1 MAYSIS
7 ISLVH
12 IIVFLWIQIKSASPS
27 ELSCNEFER
36 SALLKLK
43 QSFNDPLNALSSWK
57 GFDCC
62 SWKGVECGNYTDRV
76 IGLNLS
82 RKSLEGE
89 INPSLLELKH
99 IISLDL
105 SLNDFNGTDIPDFIG
120 SLANLRYLNLS
131 NSNFVGSVPHHLG
144 NLSRLQYLDLGSDE
158 SISISGLSDDDL
170 SWVSRLSSLRYLDM
184 RMINLRKATNWL
196 HEVNKLPSLSV
207 LRLSSC
213 NIDTIPQSILHLN
226 LTYLTVFDLSS
237 NNIRSTLPEWLFNMT
252 NLNVLD
258 LSRNF
263 LSGPIPGI
271 FQNMP
276 FLKVLNLGHNS
287 LSGYIPLSIDH
298 LSSLEELYLN
308 SNRLNGTLPQIIG
321 QMSTLTILNV
331 SSNLLTGIVMESHF
345 ANLSRLNILNLSFN
359 NFSLQVSS
367 NWTPPFRL
375 DSIYMS
381 SCRLGPRFPPWLI
394 TQKGYAKL
402 DIGNAGVVDSLPTW
416 FWSLT
421 SEIVSLN
428 LSLNQIKG
436 SLPPSLHSISITF
449 MDLSSNLF
457 EGPLPRLHHRIQML
471 QLNDNSFE
479 GTIPLDLGHDMPML
493 RCLQLSNN
501 LFHGPIPRSLCELD
515 RLVVLW
521 LANNNLSGAIPDCWS
536 NLGALEILD
545 LGNNNLYGRIPESF
559 GYMNSLVSLHLNNNN
574 LFGELP
580 SSLKNCTL
588 LTLLDLSNNQLSGN
602 IPTWIPNSLTNLI
615 ILRLRS
621 NRFIGPIPPELSR
634 LNSLQLLDISINK
647 LSGTIPISFG
657 NFTSMK
663 KTKMKGTLL
672 GEPWS
677 GYEEHLMVCIN
688 GRQLRYTKTL
698 SLVTSVDL
706 SSNNL
711 YGEIPSEITSLVGLL
726 VLNLSKNGLS
736 GEIPQ
741 NIGNMGCGGDD
752 GIGTLWLELSVIAG
766 FVTGVVVVL
775 SALLLQRSW
784 RLMFFVAVDKAFDW
798 VHAKI
803 GRTMIFMFLSSS
815 LSLGC
820 VTSERRALLNLKE
833 GLQDPLNELA
843 SWKGFDCCS
852 WNGVDCDH
860 STGFISSLKLNN
872 TALGGKISPSILELK
887 HLTSLDL
894 SLNDFNETNI
904 PEFVGSLRELKYL
917 NLSSSNFGGPIPH
930 QLGNL
935 SKLEYL
941 DLGAGWSSVIN
952 RLSDHDLGWV
962 SNLFSLRYIDMG
974 GVNLTMA
981 NNWLDEFNKLPSLLE
996 LRLSSCSINVIPYS
1010 LPFLN
1015 LSSLTVL
1022 DLSSN
1027 NINSTLPPWIFNMTS
1042 LSMLD
1047 LGVNAFHGEIPDAFK
1062 SSSSLSTIIL
1072 QFNHL
1077 EGKIPTT
1084 MGTLCKIE
1092 YVDFSWNN
1100 FSGEITEL
1108 LEGLSQCHP
1117 APNLT
1122 QLILAHNLLSGSIP
1136 SSIENLSS
1144 LQVLFLQSNRLTG
1157 VIPKGLGRLSMLRLL
1172 DVSSNLL
1179 NGVISEAHFTNLS
1192 RLKEFYISLNNLSLT
1207 VSSDWVPPFQLNI
1220 IYMPSCHLGPDFP
1233 AWLRTQKGF
1242 SKLDISNAGISDTL
1256 PDWFWNLTS
1265 EIAYLNF
1272 SQNNISGRLPS
1283 SLQSISITLMDLS
1296 SNRFAG
1302 SLPLFNPNITV
1313 LHLYDNSFEGTV
1325 PLDIGETLPMLKN
1338 LLLSNNLITGTIPSS
1353 VCEMEYLEVLGL
1365 ANNFL
1370 SGELPRCWGSTQ
1382 LLKILDFGNNNLH
1395 GSIPASLGSLTF
1407 LVSLHLNNNS
1417 LSGKLPESLKNCTGL
1432 VALDL
1437 GDNRLAGE
1445 IPIWMGESFPNLM
1458 VLRLHSNRFVGKI
1471 PTELSL
1477 LTSLQVLDIGNNSL
1491 SGTIPISFGNFTAM
1505 IETQKSGDLLPLEQ
1519 QTARENTDELTNLAG
1534 LIDLDLSNNEL
1545 VGEIP
1550 AMIGDLKMLLSL
1562 DLSRNK
1568 LYGPIPPSLSTM
1580 TSLNHLNLSYN
1591 NLSGRIPTGSQLQT
1605 FNDLSIYVGNTDLC
1619 GPPLSKKCP
1628 GDDELT
1634 KTNSTASHENESE
1647 AVWFYSSIPPGFAFG
1662 LLLVYGVM
1670 LFKSTWRFAFF
1681 LSIDSM
1687 YDWFYVTIGVN
1698 MRRLRRK
1705 FGAE

>member
-7 ISLVH
+7 MSLVH

-43 QSFNDPLNALSSWK
+43 QSFKDPLNALSSWK

-62 SWKGVECGNYTDRV
+62 SWKGVECGNYTDRI

-158 SISISGLSDDDL
+158 SISISGLSNDDL

-196 HEVNKLPSLSV
+196 HEVNELPSLSV

-213 NIDTIPQSILHLN
+213 NIYTIPQSILHLN

-263 LSGPIPGI
+263 LSGPIPGT

-287 LSGYIPLSIDH
+287 LSGYIPLSIDQ
-298 LSSLEELYLN
+298 LTSLEELYLN

-331 SSNLLTGIVMESHF
+331 SSNLLTGIVTESHF

-457 EGPLPRLHHRIQML
+457 EGPLPRLHHGIQML

-501 LFHGPIPRSLCELD
+501 LFHGPSS
-515 RLVVLW
+515 VTFGLW
-521 LANNNLSGAIPDCWS
+521 LANNNLTGAIPDCWS

-559 GYMNSLVSLHLNNNN
+559 GYMNSLVSLHLNNND

-580 SSLKNCTL
+580 LSLKNCTL

-621 NRFIGPIPPELSR
+621 NRFIGPVPPELSR

-741 NIGNMGCGGDD
+741 NIGNMGWLESLDLSKNQLNGQIPPTLSNLTSLTHLNLSFNNLSGRIPLGFQLQTFTDPSIYEGNSGLCGPPLTEGCSQSSMNITSSNSGGDD

-775 SALLLQRSW
+775 SVLLLQRSW

-803 GRTMIFMFLSSS
+803 GRSSK
-815 LSLGC
+815 
-820 VTSERRALLNLKE
+820 TSIIGDKKWTL
-833 GLQDPLNELA
+833 
-843 SWKGFDCCS
+843 
-852 WNGVDCDH
+852 
-860 STGFISSLKLNN
+860 
-872 TALGGKISPSILELK
+872 
-887 HLTSLDL
+887 
-894 SLNDFNETNI
+894 
-904 PEFVGSLRELKYL
+904 Y
-917 NLSSSNFGGPIPH
+917 
-930 QLGNL
+930 
-935 SKLEYL
+935 
-941 DLGAGWSSVIN
+941 
-952 RLSDHDLGWV
+952 
-962 SNLFSLRYIDMG
+962 
-974 GVNLTMA
+974 
-981 NNWLDEFNKLPSLLE
+981 
-996 LRLSSCSINVIPYS
+996 
-1010 LPFLN
+1010 PFLYA
-1015 LSSLTVL
+1015 
-1022 DLSSN
+1022 
-1027 NINSTLPPWIFNMTS
+1027 NMKTP
-1042 LSMLD
+1042 
-1047 LGVNAFHGEIPDAFK
+1047 I
-1062 SSSSLSTIIL
+1062 
-1072 QFNHL
+1072 
-1077 EGKIPTT
+1077 KIPNQCVQATASSYTT
-1084 MGTLCKIE
+1084 G
-1092 YVDFSWNN
+1092 
-1100 FSGEITEL
+1100 
-1108 LEGLSQCHP
+1108 
-1117 APNLT
+1117 
-1122 QLILAHNLLSGSIP
+1122 
-1136 SSIENLSS
+1136 SSI
-1144 LQVLFLQSNRLTG
+1144 
-1157 VIPKGLGRLSMLRLL
+1157 
-1172 DVSSNLL
+1172 
-1179 NGVISEAHFTNLS
+1179 
-1192 RLKEFYISLNNLSLT
+1192 
-1207 VSSDWVPPFQLNI
+1207 
-1220 IYMPSCHLGPDFP
+1220 GP
-1233 AWLRTQKGF
+1233 
-1242 SKLDISNAGISDTL
+1242 
-1256 PDWFWNLTS
+1256 
-1265 EIAYLNF
+1265 
-1272 SQNNISGRLPS
+1272 
-1283 SLQSISITLMDLS
+1283 
-1296 SNRFAG
+1296 
-1302 SLPLFNPNITV
+1302 
-1313 LHLYDNSFEGTV
+1313 
-1325 PLDIGETLPMLKN
+1325 
-1338 LLLSNNLITGTIPSS
+1338 
-1353 VCEMEYLEVLGL
+1353 L
-1365 ANNFL
+1365 AIDYCL
-1370 SGELPRCWGSTQ
+1370 
-1382 LLKILDFGNNNLH
+1382 
-1395 GSIPASLGSLTF
+1395 
-1407 LVSLHLNNNS
+1407 
-1417 LSGKLPESLKNCTGL
+1417 
-1432 VALDL
+1432 
-1437 GDNRLAGE
+1437 
-1445 IPIWMGESFPNLM
+1445 
-1458 VLRLHSNRFVGKI
+1458 VLRAIH
-1471 PTELSL
+1471 
-1477 LTSLQVLDIGNNSL
+1477 
-1491 SGTIPISFGNFTAM
+1491 
-1505 IETQKSGDLLPLEQ
+1505 
-1519 QTARENTDELTNLAG
+1519 
-1534 LIDLDLSNNEL
+1534 
-1545 VGEIP
+1545 
-1550 AMIGDLKMLLSL
+1550 
-1562 DLSRNK
+1562 
-1568 LYGPIPPSLSTM
+1568 
-1580 TSLNHLNLSYN
+1580 
-1591 NLSGRIPTGSQLQT
+1591 
-1605 FNDLSIYVGNTDLC
+1605 
-1619 GPPLSKKCP
+1619 
-1628 GDDELT
+1628 
-1634 KTNSTASHENESE
+1634 
-1647 AVWFYSSIPPGFAFG
+1647 
-1662 LLLVYGVM
+1662 
-1670 LFKSTWRFAFF
+1670 
-1681 LSIDSM
+1681 
-1687 YDWFYVTIGVN
+1687 
-1698 MRRLRRK
+1698 
-1705 FGAE
+1705 